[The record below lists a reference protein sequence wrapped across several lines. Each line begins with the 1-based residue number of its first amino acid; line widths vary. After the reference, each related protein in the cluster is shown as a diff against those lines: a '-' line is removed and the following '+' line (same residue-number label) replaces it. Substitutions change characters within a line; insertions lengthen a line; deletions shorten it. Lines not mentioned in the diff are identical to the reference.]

1 MDRSFEF
8 LRCRLKVFATGSL
21 DRMGLSPSVRSAK
34 IGHQQQPFSDPAR
47 LAFSEF
53 SLPHSIIVPKQTAG
67 RLAGTLWPSGCAARD
82 LCGPETVCRNHL
94 QSSQLDICGRHQ
106 GLSSHPQRLQQHG
119 PVTENGFCQTVKVQC
134 TNTVIPAYPQTC
146 LSYRRSK
153 NHAQR
158 TTNANFARVF

>member
-1 MDRSFEF
+1 MGGAFEF
-8 LRCRLKVFATGSL
+8 FRCRLKVFATGSM

-34 IGHQQQPFSDPAR
+34 IGYQQQPFSDPAR

-67 RLAGTLWPSGCAARD
+67 RLAGALRPSGCADRN
-82 LCGPETVCRNHL
+82 LCGPATVCRNHI
-94 QSSQLDICGRHQ
+94 QRGQLDICGRHQ
-106 GLSSHPQRLQQHG
+106 GLSSHPARLQRHG

-134 TNTVIPAYPQTC
+134 TSTVIPAYPQTR

-153 NHAQR
+153 NHAQC
-158 TTNANFARVF
+158 TTNAIVARLF